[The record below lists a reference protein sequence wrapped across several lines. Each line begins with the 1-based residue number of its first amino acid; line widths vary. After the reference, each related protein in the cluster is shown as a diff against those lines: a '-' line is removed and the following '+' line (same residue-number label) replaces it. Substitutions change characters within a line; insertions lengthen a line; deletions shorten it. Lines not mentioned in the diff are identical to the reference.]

1 MAIHLVIPD
10 QHAHP
15 DHANER
21 FEWLGKLIVDLRPD
35 VIVNL
40 GDMAD
45 MPSLCS
51 YDKGTKGF
59 EGRRYKKDIEVTLD
73 AQERMFTPIKKAKKK
88 RGRYV
93 FCVGNH
99 EERINRAT
107 SADAVLDGTISL
119 DDLHLKEHGWEV
131 IDFLRPVVVDGIAY
145 SHYFTSGVM
154 GRPVGGENP
163 AKTLLNKQ
171 HMSVTA
177 GHTHTLDFASTT
189 TASGQRIM
197 GLVAG
202 AYVDHESG
210 WNNPQ
215 SEALWWSGVVIKRHV
230 EDGSYDPQFVSI
242 EALRK
247 EYGTVKRGKSNVG
260 NRTKRAKV
268 AHR

>member
-1 MAIHLVIPD
+1 MTTHLVIPD

-15 DHANER
+15 DHGNER

-35 VIVNL
+35 VVINL

-59 EGRRYKKDIEVTLD
+59 EGRRYKSDIESVLD

-88 RGRYV
+88 RARYV
-93 FCVGNH
+93 FTIGNH
-99 EERINRAT
+99 EERILRAI
-107 SADAVLDGTISL
+107 SSDAVLDGTIGITDLSL
-119 DDLHLKEHGWEV
+119 PQYGWEV
-131 IDFLRPVVVDGIAY
+131 VNFLKPIVINDIAY

-154 GRPVGGENP
+154 GRPIGGDNP
-163 AKTLLNKQ
+163 AKSLLNKQ
-171 HMSVTA
+171 HMSTTA

-189 TASGQRIM
+189 TAARNRIM
-197 GLVAG
+197 GLVG
-202 AYVDHESG
+202 GWYIDHESG

-215 SEALWWSGVVIKRHV
+215 SEALWWSGVTIKRNV
-230 EDGSYDPQFVSI
+230 EGGNYDPQFVSI
-242 EALRK
+242 NALRK
-247 EYGTVKRGKSNVG
+247 EYSTKQRGKANVRP
-260 NRTKRAKV
+260 RTKRIKV